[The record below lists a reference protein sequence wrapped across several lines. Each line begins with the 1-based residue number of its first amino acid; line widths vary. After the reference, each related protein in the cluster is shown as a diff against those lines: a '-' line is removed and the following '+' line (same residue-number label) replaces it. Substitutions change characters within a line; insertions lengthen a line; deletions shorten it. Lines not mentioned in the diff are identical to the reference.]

1 MVFAAGGPIEAG
13 RAFYA
18 DVKGRAA
25 RAGRNPDHIKI
36 LPGAFTIIG
45 DSMDE
50 AREKRARLDSLVS
63 YESGIAALSIAV
75 GQDARKFDPDGPLPE
90 IPETNQSKSGRE
102 RVLALAEREKLTV
115 RQIAG
120 RLGGYGGL
128 AMMGTPKT
136 IADQMEEWL
145 TTEASDGFNVMF
157 PYLPGG
163 LDDFVNKVV
172 PELQRRGIFRKEYEG
187 TTLREHLG
195 LPRPD
200 NRFFA
205 ERAKAAE

>member
-1 MVFAAGGPIEAG
+1 M
-13 RAFYA
+13 
-18 DVKGRAA
+18 KGRAA
-25 RAGRNPDHIKI
+25 KAGRTPDHLKI

-45 DSMDE
+45 SALDE
-50 AREKRARLDSLVS
+50 ACEKRARLDGLVS
-63 YESGIAALSIAV
+63 YESGIAALSIAI
-75 GQDARKFDPDGPLPE
+75 GQDARPFDPDGPLPE

-102 RVLALAEREKLTV
+102 RVIALAQRENLTV

-128 AMMGTPKT
+128 AMMGTPKM
-136 IADQMEEWL
+136 IADEMELWL
-145 TTEASDGFNVMF
+145 TTNASDGFNVMF

-163 LDDFVNKVV
+163 LDDFVNLVV
-172 PELQRRGIFRKEYEG
+172 PELQRRGLFRTEYEG
-187 TTLREHLG
+187 KTLRENLG

-205 ERAKAAE
+205 ATAKAAE

>member
-1 MVFAAGGPIEAG
+1 VFAAGGPIEAG

-25 RAGRNPDHIKI
+25 KIGRNPDHIKI

-45 DSMDE
+45 ESLDE
-50 AREKRARLDSLVS
+50 AHEKRARLDSLVS

-75 GQDARKFDPDGPLPE
+75 GQDARRFDPDGPLPE

-102 RVLALAEREKLTV
+102 RVVALAKGGNLTV

-128 AMMGTPKT
+128 AMMGTPKM
-136 IADQMEEWL
+136 IADQMEQWL
-145 TTEASDGFNVMF
+145 VTEASDGFNVMF

-163 LDDFVNKVV
+163 LEDFVDKVV
-172 PELQRRGIFRKEYEG
+172 PELQRRGLFRREYEG
-187 TTLREHLG
+187 KTLRENLG
-195 LPRPD
+195 LPRPE
-200 NRFFA
+200 NQFF
-205 ERAKAAE
+205 RAVRRAAE